1 MSETGEGPTSPWIS
15 FKVLFGV
22 IQDNISS
29 VARELLFHHYEELR
43 VCIPQKFG
51 GWVGIVCD
59 LYGGNGIFMFSF
71 FYLTGKQNNSWRNGE
86 EDDYNSWRENTF
98 RSIEEN
104 SLLRKF
110 LVPGQY

>member
-51 GWVGIVCD
+51 G
-59 LYGGNGIFMFSF
+59 
-71 FYLTGKQNNSWRNGE
+71 
-86 EDDYNSWRENTF
+86 
-98 RSIEEN
+98 
-104 SLLRKF
+104 
-110 LVPGQY
+110 